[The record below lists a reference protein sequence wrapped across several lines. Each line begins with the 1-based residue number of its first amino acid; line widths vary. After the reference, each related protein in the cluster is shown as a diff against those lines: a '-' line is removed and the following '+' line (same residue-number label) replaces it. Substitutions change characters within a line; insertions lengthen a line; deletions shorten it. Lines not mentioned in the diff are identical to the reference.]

1 MKNKFR
7 KLTSICLAVLLLI
20 TGTWIFSTSVS
31 AATTY
36 NMKVG
41 ETITVK
47 VDLINSPNTAVVPNS
62 CRWTS
67 NDPWNVEVLEQ
78 TGVSSCRV
86 RANKL
91 PSVSKVI
98 LECTYSYNIYN
109 PLTNVITRVASASA
123 FCYVQVEESGTHTT
137 PTISTTPVYPTYPI
151 STQPA
156 KCSHNSTKTIGAKK
170 ATYFAEGS
178 TGYKI
183 CENCKTVVE
192 DSQTIPVKVLKT
204 PKVTVKG
211 TKNAIKVT
219 YNKVKGAKGFKVTYK
234 TGKKTYNKKF
244 TLSKKELKKSSVTK
258 TVKVK
263 KSGTY
268 KVSVKA
274 FATSGKKIAYSKA
287 TKAITVGCKSKNS
300 DKNKANVCK
309 INGTNCKV
317 GDTITVALN
326 MKTPKVLI
334 NFQGHTDFDSSYLK
348 FVDANISVNGSV
360 INCVNNSIL
369 YNGSNI
375 SKGYDF
381 TTTGTL
387 YTATFKV
394 KKAGT
399 TTIKNTMQVM
409 SDMNLDSVKEKDC
422 TISVKVYS

>member
-1 MKNKFR
+1 
-7 KLTSICLAVLLLI
+7 
-20 TGTWIFSTSVS
+20 
-31 AATTY
+31 
-36 NMKVG
+36 
-41 ETITVK
+41 
-47 VDLINSPNTAVVPNS
+47 INSANTAVVPGS

-78 TGVSSCRV
+78 TGVSSCLV

-123 FCYVQVEESGTHTT
+123 FCYVQVEESVT
-137 PTISTTPVYPTYPI
+137 PTISTTPTTPATPVYPTYPI

-156 KCSHNSTKTIGAKK
+156 KCSHTSTKTIGAKK
-170 ATYFAEGS
+170 ATYFAEGN

-192 DSQTIPVKVLKT
+192 DSKTIPVKVLKP

-211 TKNAIKVT
+211 TEKAIKVT

-234 TGKKTYNKKF
+234 IGKKTYNKKF
-244 TLSKKELKKSSVTK
+244 TLTKKELKKAKVTK
-258 TVKVK
+258 TIKVK
-263 KSGTY
+263 KSGNY

-274 FATSGKKIAYSKA
+274 FVTSGKKIAYSKA
-287 TKAITVGCKSKNS
+287 TKATIVKCKSNNS
-300 DKNKANVCK
+300 NNNKSKVCK
-309 INGTNCKV
+309 INGTNCNV

-334 NFQGHTDFDSSYLK
+334 NFQGYTDFDTSYLK
-348 FVDANISVNGSV
+348 FVSAKINVNGGL

-369 YNGSNI
+369 YNGVNI

-394 KKAGT
+394 KKAGS

-409 SDMNLDSVKEKDC
+409 SDMNMTDVKESDC
-422 TISVKVYS
+422 KISVKVSS